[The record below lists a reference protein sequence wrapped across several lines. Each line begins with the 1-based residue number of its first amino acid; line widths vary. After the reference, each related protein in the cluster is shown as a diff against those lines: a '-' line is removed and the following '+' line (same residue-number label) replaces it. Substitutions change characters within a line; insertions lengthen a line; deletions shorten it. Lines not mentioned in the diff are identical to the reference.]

1 MSRSDVLD
9 LLGVCCL
16 AVFAYAV
23 WPAAA
28 LLVFGVAALAMAW
41 VRP

>member
-1 MSRSDVLD
+1 MTTYLD

-16 AVFAYAV
+16 ALFAFAV

-28 LLVFGVAALAMAW
+28 LLVFGVAALLISRKATH
-41 VRP
+41 

>member
-16 AVFAYAV
+16 AVFAYAI

-28 LLVFGVAALAMAW
+28 LLVFGAAALLMSWA
-41 VRP
+41 RP